1 MLISRGGALG
11 ALWLVAAGMFAAGP
25 AAQAQDPAD
34 GVTIAADIK
43 LTDDGL
49 LQVAEKVQ
57 VPPGGQFHMVLPLR
71 VAFGDSG
78 ERRFSVTDIG
88 STGAGKATLAGDLF
102 TVDAQPGDSSFTYTV
117 HNTVNDA
124 QGSQVFRWTGVLN
137 TDVASITASVISPSF
152 RMGIADCKIGPAGQQ
167 QPCADV
173 RVEPDGV
180 LTLNKEGLRKG
191 DIIDLSMQL
200 PPGTVAPNADIHD
213 GNDSSAFSF
222 GTPVLVAFGAL
233 VLALLAAAGFVLWSR
248 RQDAAALGAHE
259 ALDPVQHKDDRA
271 EFVSP
276 DGVLPGAAGLLLD
289 ASPDATDLAATVVD
303 LAVRRYLWITPI
315 SDSDW
320 RINRVN
326 AADDQLRD
334 YEREV
339 YRALLPDGTDSVQV
353 SELRGRVAATSARS
367 ALLADAA
374 ANGTLTAPHRRGPSF
389 WLGVVLLVVGVAATI
404 GLAIAG
410 RYALVGVAVALGGVA
425 ALFLPRYLPRR
436 TATGRALAGRIRAL
450 QRGLDNVQPDRI
462 PPADRELVFSRAL
475 PFTIIGGRVD
485 NWIRTFRDLDP
496 TADRDPG
503 LYWFGGFDRDRN
515 LHRFA
520 GHFPYFITALEGLFA

>member
-11 ALWLVAAGMFAAGP
+11 ALWLVAAGLFAAGP
-25 AAQAQDPAD
+25 VAQAQDPID

-49 LQVAEKVQ
+49 MQVAEKIQ

-78 ERRFSVTDIG
+78 ERRFTVTDIG
-88 STGAGKATLAGDLF
+88 STGAGTATVDGDLF
-102 TVDAQPGDSSFTYTV
+102 TVEARPGDSSFNYTV
-117 HNTVNDA
+117 HGTVNDA
-124 QGSQVFRWTGVLN
+124 PGSQVFRWTGVLN

-167 QPCADV
+167 QLCADV

-180 LTLNKEGLRKG
+180 LTLHKDGLRKG

-200 PPGTVAPNADIHD
+200 PPGTVPPNADIHD
-213 GNDSSAFSF
+213 GKGSTAFSF
-222 GTPVLVAFGAL
+222 GAPVLVAFGVL
-233 VLALLAAAGFVLWSR
+233 VAALLAAAGFVFWSR
-248 RQDAAALGAHE
+248 RQDAAALAARE
-259 ALDPVQHKDDRA
+259 PLDPVRHKDNRA
-271 EFVSP
+271 EFISP
-276 DGVLPGAAGLLLD
+276 DGVLPGEAGLLLD
-289 ASPDATDLAATVVD
+289 ASADATDLAATVVD

-315 SDSDW
+315 SDADW

-326 AADDQLRD
+326 AADDQLRG

-353 SELRGRVAATSARS
+353 SELRGRVAANPARA
-367 ALLADAA
+367 ALRADAA
-374 ANGTLTAPHRRGPSF
+374 ANGTLIDPARRGLAF
-389 WLGVVLLVVGVAATI
+389 WLGIALLVVGIGATV
-404 GLAIAG
+404 GLAVAG
-410 RYALVGVAVALGGVA
+410 RHALVGVAVALGGVA
-425 ALFLPRYLPRR
+425 ALLLPRYLPRR
-436 TATGRALAGRIRAL
+436 TAAGRKLAGQVRAL
-450 QRGLDNVQPDRI
+450 QRGLDAVQAGQI
-462 PPADRELVFSRAL
+462 PSADRELVFSRAL

-485 NWIRTFRDLDP
+485 NWIRAFRDLDP
-496 TADRDPG
+496 TNDRNPG
-503 LYWFGGFDRDRN
+503 LYWFGGFERDRN